1 MGEAGRRR
9 QSERFTLRYA
19 AQAYA
24 ALCLQMA
31 DHAGGAT
38 ARVAGVS
45 QPRPVIA
52 EGL

>member
-1 MGEAGRRR
+1 MGETGRRR
-9 QSERFTLRYA
+9 QSERFSLQDA

-24 ALCLQMA
+24 ALYRQITN
-31 DHAGGAT
+31 HAGGAP
-38 ARVAGVS
+38 ARSAGML